1 MKKLIAAVFVLLIGS
16 CISTHITPNISYT
29 YARSTGDG
37 YYMDNNGVV
46 YNTNTIT
53 PEGTKAKISI
63 NDNGTIWTFDDEIKV
78 IYIFDRISG
87 KFIDC

>member
-1 MKKLIAAVFVLLIGS
+1 MKKLITAVSVLLIGS
-16 CISTHITPNISYT
+16 CISTHITPNITYT
-29 YARSTGDG
+29 YARSTGNG

-46 YNTNTIT
+46 YDTNTIT

-63 NDNGTIWTFDDEIKV
+63 NDNGTIWTFDDTTEV

-87 KFIDC
+87 KYIDC